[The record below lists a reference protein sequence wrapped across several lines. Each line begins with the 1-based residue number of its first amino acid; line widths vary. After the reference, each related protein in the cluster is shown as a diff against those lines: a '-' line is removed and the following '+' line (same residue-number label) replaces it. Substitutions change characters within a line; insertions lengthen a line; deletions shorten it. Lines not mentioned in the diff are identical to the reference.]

1 MAKNT
6 TAKKRESDSITTNNS
21 TNEFGDKLTNAIKG
35 EFSSVSMHDGGN
47 DHSVNKPKFDVGPT
61 VFDAIEAMSSV
72 GQITGYRA
80 IANGAICGG
89 VFAINDSL
97 MLQDDDVVKSD
108 EARFRAA
115 QQIELYLLA
124 KDRLEERAITKFDL
138 AMSLEDAIDFAAKN
152 AAGQRE
158 LTDLPD
164 EVLKAIGIGRGELSL
179 IDATEKQKQLQRDA
193 KLRASLQTNERQI
206 RAELQGF
213 IDNGFT
219 ENVPD
224 QLNAQQHLGLF
235 NKLAKKLSGRVR
247 QVLGI
252 RDRYDGALGDAM
264 LLSADI
270 RELDKQYVA
279 FTRRNKEELRETAD
293 A

>member
-1 MAKNT
+1 MAR
-6 TAKKRESDSITTNNS
+6 TAPKRNSDNITTSTS
-21 TNEFGDKLTNAIKG
+21 TNEFGDKLKNAIKG
-35 EFSSVSMHDGGN
+35 EFSSVSMTDQGHD
-47 DHSVNKPKFDVGPT
+47 HTVTKPRYDVGAT
-61 VFDAIEAMSSV
+61 AFDAIEAMSSV
-72 GQITGYRA
+72 GQITSYRA
-80 IANGAICGG
+80 VANGAICGA

-97 MLQDDDVVKSD
+97 MLQDEDDEKSD
-108 EARFRAA
+108 EARFRSA
-115 QQIELYLLA
+115 QQIELYLVA
-124 KDRLEERAITKFDL
+124 KDKLENLAITKFDM
-138 AMSLEDAIDFAAKN
+138 AMSLDDAIDFASKN

-164 EVLKAIGIGRGELSL
+164 EVLKAIGIGRGELTL
-179 IDATEKQKQLQRDA
+179 IDATEKQRQLQRDA

-206 RAELQGF
+206 RAELLSL

-219 ENVPD
+219 DGVMD
-224 QLNAQQHLGLF
+224 QLNAQQHLGLY